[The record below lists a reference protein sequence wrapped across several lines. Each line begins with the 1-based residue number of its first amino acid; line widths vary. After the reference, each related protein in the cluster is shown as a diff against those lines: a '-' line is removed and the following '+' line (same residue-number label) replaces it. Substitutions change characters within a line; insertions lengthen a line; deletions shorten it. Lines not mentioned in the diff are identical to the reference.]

1 MSTRLQRRI
10 AALAAAASLMAGC
23 GSGYTSSAENKTL
36 ESQLLT
42 MDALAD
48 DKVTITIRAEY
59 NVNNEVIRKALQDQ
73 FPDTNIVM
81 VFHCSQKT
89 QYELRQ
95 SLQGGTAEDIII
107 SPNMKQ
113 AADLAP
119 NTMIDLSQE
128 DYVERYKGESLADS
142 TVNGK
147 VYYLPGP
154 SSIYGIVYD
163 RTLFAAQGW
172 EIPHSYDEFLS
183 LVSTIDASGIRA
195 FQPSCKYARQAQM
208 VFTMFNYD
216 ATFSGTDHYNWLL
229 GYQSGQNGMAGFME
243 PALERYLQLQQADV
257 IRADDFDVQPG
268 NRSKMIYTDHTAAM
282 IIETQ
287 SAEEYAAQAGSDHEY
302 GMLPFWS
309 GNEEDSDY
317 VMSIPS
323 YYIGL
328 NKSLENKG
336 NAEKLKKAKEILSYI
351 STPEGQLAISGG
363 TMKQISNVEDTSF
376 PDTDFL
382 KEVKST
388 ILAGRAVPEID
399 LMASGNNNAAELAL
413 QKDLRSLLEGT
424 IDAAALMKDC
434 DDARNSALASG
445 SSANGEV
452 IASAE
457 KTFSRIETGLFIA
470 DALRQKADADIGL
483 CLCGTVHCGMVGQI
497 YQGDIGTEDIKSLS
511 LSVGTASAD
520 PNDKKLWLV
529 ELTGDQLMNLLQE
542 GYQLNPN
549 DNVPNL
555 PYYVASGL
563 KIKFAPLKE
572 DRLESVTLADGSALN
587 PEVTYQVALWG
598 WPFEQPCAGRILKVF
613 DDSCDD
619 ILIEAF
625 KKQGS
630 VSPANEGAF
639 TVDLQ

>member
-48 DKVTITIRAEY
+48 DRVTITIRAEY
-59 NVNNEVIRKALQDQ
+59 NVNNEVIRKALQEK

-119 NTMIDLSQE
+119 DTMIDLSQE

-183 LVSTIDASGIRA
+183 LVSAIDAAGIRA

-229 GYQSGQNGMAGFME
+229 GYQSGQNSMAGFME

-268 NRSKMIYTDHTAAM
+268 NRSKMIYTDHSAAM

-287 SAEEYAAQAGSDHEY
+287 SAEEYASQAGSDHEY
-302 GMLPFWS
+302 GMMPFWS
-309 GNEEDSDY
+309 GNEENSDY

-328 NKSLENKG
+328 NRSLESKENS
-336 NAEKLKKAKEILSYI
+336 AKLKKAKEILSYI
-351 STPEGQLAISGG
+351 STPEGQLAVSGG
-363 TMKQISNVEDTSF
+363 TMKQISNVEDTAF
-376 PDTDFL
+376 PDTAFL
-382 KEVKST
+382 KEVRST

-424 IDAAALMKDC
+424 VDAAGLMKDC
-434 DDARNSALASG
+434 DDARDSALASG
-445 SSANGEV
+445 SSADGEV
-452 IASAE
+452 IAKAE
-457 KTFSRIETGLFIA
+457 QTFSRIETGLFIA
-470 DALRQKADADIGL
+470 DALKQKANADIGL

-497 YQGDIGTEDIKSLS
+497 YQGDISTEDIKSLS

-572 DRLESVTLADGSALN
+572 DKLESVTLADGSALN

-598 WPFEQPCAGRILKVF
+598 WPFEQPCEGRILKVF

-619 ILIEAF
+619 ILIEALQ
-625 KKQGS
+625 KQDS
-630 VSPANEGAF
+630 VTPSNEDVF